1 MNSESTP
8 RFGGLFRFDWGAFD
22 AAAGLKYAIGI
33 LAVWWLTE
41 AYGFISFVA
50 GVSTLLA
57 WLTDVP
63 GRRRDRV
70 SESVMIGLEGAR
82 TVSFTSSGRP
92 ISRYD
97 E

>member
-1 MNSESTP
+1 MVRLLPESAPNRPGEGQVNNESTP
-8 RFGGLFRFDWGAFD
+8 RFGGLFRFDWGTFD

-33 LAVWWLTE
+33 LVVWWLTE

-63 GRRRDRV
+63 GRRR
-70 SESVMIGLEGAR
+70 L
-82 TVSFTSSGRP
+82 P
-92 ISRYD
+92 CCL
-97 E
+97 